1 MTQVRPWQASALAA
15 SLAATLLAGCTGGD
29 GRSQVITQEGA
40 LRFGIPEGTT
50 TVSICTPVQ
59 PDETVVGMAD
69 MAENTG
75 TQDIRVTSVELVN
88 VKGLEPEE
96 QLIRKVG
103 GLGLET
109 WTSHD
114 LKDPE
119 TAAVVDPLAP
129 LNTFTLKPGETAI
142 VAVKTKLLDAAK
154 GGTADQLVVT
164 YQEVGNQTQYVVK
177 GNVSYEWRE
186 GEC

>member
-1 MTQVRPWQASALAA
+1 M
-15 SLAATLLAGCTGGD
+15 AG
-29 GRSQVITQEGA
+29 
-40 LRFGIPEGTT
+40 
-50 TVSICTPVQ
+50 
-59 PDETVVGMAD
+59 

-75 TQDIRVTSVELVN
+75 TKDIRVTSVELVN

-186 GEC
+186 GKC